1 MKILFLR
8 TSKLQTIMSV
18 TTITTTRVVTV
29 TKTVEKDGVTTT
41 TTTTKENRVTEVKVS
56 EERLDGDMGE
66 DYISDKVIASPEQD
80 EEEEE
85 DEEEEDEEDEDE
97 EDEDEDEDEEEDEE
111 EIVTEQGSI
120 FSQVLCGPPYGIET
134 IHGVNH
140 NYRIEN
146 VRDEDGKIIGRVKA
160 FEKFCTLQGDCGDY
174 KNTDREDAKT
184 LCIEKN
190 FNHVCWNS
198 NAQGKG
204 RTWAKNKPIADF
216 NPHKVFYKD
225 SIQEKNDRDPNWQKI
240 CTFVKV
246 Q

>member
-1 MKILFLR
+1 MLFLR
-8 TSKLQTIMSV
+8 TSKLQTIMST
-18 TTITTTRVVTV
+18 TTITTTHVVTV

-41 TTTTKENRVTEVKVS
+41 TTTTEENRVTEVKVS

-66 DYISDKVIASPEQD
+66 DYLSNKVIASPEQD
-80 EEEEE
+80 E
-85 DEEEEDEEDEDE
+85 
-97 EDEDEDEDEEEDEE
+97 DEDEDEDEED
-111 EIVTEQGSI
+111 IVTEQGSI

-134 IHGVNH
+134 IHGVAH

-160 FEKFCTLQGDCGDY
+160 FENFCTNQGDSGDY
-174 KNTDREDAKT
+174 KDTDREDAKI
-184 LCIEKN
+184 LCIEGN

-204 RTWAKNKPIADF
+204 RTWTKNKPIADF
-216 NPHKVFYKD
+216 DPPKVFYEG

-240 CTFVKV
+240 CTFVKI